1 MSRSFRRVIVVVLAG
16 GVLWSCGSERV
27 TVSEGGQGAGEQV
40 RRSLSKAAV
49 DRGVTQAVVVVT
61 VREDGMPVPGAAV
74 EFSRSISGRSAQ
86 YAWSGTTDE
95 AGRARVA
102 LGENATGYYQARAR
116 QDGNLLGRWS
126 SIPING
132 GYEVL
137 LDLAVGGK
145 ARVTGSSL
153 LSGRPTA
160 PTPAPQSPEAFYEL
174 VEGHRMFLDDGDEFD
189 EDTLSILFIA
199 PGRHSTPPESHES
212 PLEGNYN
219 YESTGA
225 ATGTL
230 VLYVDGDNNTQP
242 WIDIE
247 LTFESPTAG
256 TILSTVFLGDRVEVE
271 NVPGIFEI
279 VDVAGPLAFT
289 FDFGR
294 GPQGFVADFAD
305 YPPEHAE
312 IYELTA
318 DYRAIP
324 PPLDSRSGLFISGI
338 NRSDDLFMFYRGAL
352 DGLTP
357 GARYAA
363 TVSVEIATDTPSGC
377 VGVGGSPGES
387 VWIKAGASAEEPVPV
402 RDGNYLRMN
411 VNVGS
416 QSNSGTQAVVL
427 GNVANSR
434 TCDEPR
440 RWETKALAEQDV
452 SAPLL
457 VPPDGRTWLLIGAD
471 SGFESLTQVY
481 FTRVSVTLTP
491 L

>member
-1 MSRSFRRVIVVVLAG
+1 MTWVSWSRRTLFRMVPGPRASRWLRRSAVLLAG
-16 GVLWSCGSERV
+16 
-27 TVSEGGQGAGEQV
+27 A
-40 RRSLSKAAV
+40 
-49 DRGVTQAVVVVT
+49 
-61 VREDGMPVPGAAV
+61 
-74 EFSRSISGRSAQ
+74 
-86 YAWSGTTDE
+86 
-95 AGRARVA
+95 
-102 LGENATGYYQARAR
+102 
-116 QDGNLLGRWS
+116 LLG
-126 SIPING
+126 
-132 GYEVL
+132 
-137 LDLAVGGK
+137 AC
-145 ARVTGSSL
+145 
-153 LSGRPTA
+153 
-160 PTPAPQSPEAFYEL
+160 
-174 VEGHRMFLDDGDEFD
+174 
-189 EDTLSILFIA
+189 
-199 PGRHSTPPESHES
+199 SHVIG
-212 PLEGNYN
+212 P
-219 YESTGA
+219 
-225 ATGTL
+225 
-230 VLYVDGDNNTQP
+230 
-242 WIDIE
+242 
-247 LTFESPTAG
+247 
-256 TILSTVFLGDRVEVE
+256 
-271 NVPGIFEI
+271 
-279 VDVAGPLAFT
+279 AGPLAFT
-289 FDFGR
+289 FDFDR

-324 PPLDSRSGLFISGI
+324 PPLDSQSGLFISGI

-363 TVSVEIATDTPSGC
+363 AVSVEIATDTPSGC

-387 VWIKAGASAEEPVPV
+387 VWIKAGASVEEPVPV

-434 TCDEPR
+434 TCDEAR

-457 VPPDGRTWLLIGAD
+457 APPDGRAWLLIGAD
-471 SGFESLTQVY
+471 SGFESLTQVF